1 MKTLITGVLLVTS
14 TAALAGGTNTGTSFS
29 HTTGHSVSDTRS
41 YHSDNLKGNGITIAI
56 QGNGNAATGRIETY
70 TRKETSKGSGRS
82 QTRGSFTSDSISSS
96 VGVLTAS
103 VGVSSGISK
112 TKSVG
117 KGYKTKSKSQIKGN
131 YATASAGAG
140 NGKAAGNVETGK
152 FNNKSGSTDV
162 SKFNQTTN
170 YGSTYSSID
179 FNY

>member
-1 MKTLITGVLLVTS
+1 MKTLITGVLLVVS
-14 TAALAGGTNTGTSFS
+14 ASALAGGTNTGTSFS

-41 YHSDNLKGNGITIAI
+41 YHSDKLQGNGVTIAI
-56 QGNGNAATGRIETY
+56 QGNGNSATGRIEVY

-82 QTRGSFTSDSISSS
+82 KTRGSFTSNSVSSS

-103 VGVSSGISK
+103 IGSSTGVSK

-117 KGYKTKSKSQIKGN
+117 KGYKTKSSSQLKGN
-131 YATASAGAG
+131 YASLSMGAG
-140 NGKAAGNVETGK
+140 NGKAAGNVEAGK

-170 YGSTYSSID
+170 YGSTYSSVD